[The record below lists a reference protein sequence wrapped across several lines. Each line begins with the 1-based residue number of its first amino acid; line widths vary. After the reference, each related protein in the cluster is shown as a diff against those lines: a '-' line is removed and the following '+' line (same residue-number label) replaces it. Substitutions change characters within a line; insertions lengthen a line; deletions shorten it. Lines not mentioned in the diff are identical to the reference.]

1 MGENLTMKVPLIDES
16 GKSRGY
22 LYLAWQKRPRD
33 LPRVG
38 EKVVLVGGSNGLE
51 GVVAE
56 VVHSNFFNIAGLRF
70 EPVSYSWKKELESS
84 DKKWAYFE

>member
-1 MGENLTMKVPLIDES
+1 MKVPLIDEA
-16 GKSRGY
+16 GKSKGY

-56 VVHSNFFNIAGLRF
+56 VIHSNFFNIAGLRF
-70 EPVSYSWKKELESS
+70 EPVSYSWKSEIEGLDRNWE
-84 DKKWAYFE
+84 YFG